1 MAESKT
7 IHERFAEA
15 WSKVENPEMDGM
27 NPHYKNRYATLKS
40 TLGAIRAAC
49 APLGIAYVQR
59 LRICEDGNYRL
70 CSSVE
75 DAAGGSIE
83 LSTFPV
89 ENVPNSQAF
98 GSEMTYKK
106 RQQAQADW
114 AITGEED
121 EDGEAITASQNERK
135 ARNTQKGKTTRPRSN
150 GAAHGQSAASRY
162 DKLKQLKAQALEL
175 GITED
180 GMNAAISNIL
190 QGKPMKDA
198 TDTELKVCEGCL
210 AGIIS
215 DKREL
220 MEQQG
225 RIGDVD

>member
-121 EDGEAITASQNERK
+121 EDGEAITAAQNGGAPKDTRK
-135 ARNTQKGKTTRPRSN
+135 AKTARPRPSGGTSQQN
-150 GAAHGQSAASRY
+150 TNRWEKLSA
-162 DKLKQLKAQALEL
+162 LKAQDLEV

-180 GMNAAISNIL
+180 GMKGAMNNVL
-190 QGKPMKDA
+190 QGKPLKDA
-198 TDTELKVCEGCL
+198 TDVEIKACEGV
-210 AGIIS
+210 IS
-215 DKREL
+215 SLIRDKREL
-220 MEQQG
+220 LGMTG
-225 RIGDVD
+225 ANDA

>member
-121 EDGEAITASQNERK
+121 EDGEAITAAQNGGAPKDTRK
-135 ARNTQKGKTTRPRSN
+135 AKTARPRPSGGTSQQN
-150 GAAHGQSAASRY
+150 TNRWEKLSA
-162 DKLKQLKAQALEL
+162 LKAQALEV

-180 GMNAAISNIL
+180 GMKGAMNHVL
-190 QGKPMKDA
+190 QGKPLKDA
-198 TDTELKVCEGCL
+198 TDVEIKACEGV
-210 AGIIS
+210 IS
-215 DKREL
+215 SLIRDKREL
-220 MEQQG
+220 LGMTG
-225 RIGDVD
+225 ANDA